1 MGVMTPLARKRAIAA
16 ALLAVLGLGA
26 WYVAQPR
33 VPQGQP
39 PLATLDAASM
49 GALRDAFNSDVQH
62 VRIFILQS
70 PT

>member
-1 MGVMTPLARKRAIAA
+1 MTRIGRRRAIAA
-16 ALLAVLGLGA
+16 ALLIVLGLGA
-26 WYVAQPR
+26 WYLGRPH
-33 VPQGQP
+33 VPEGQP